1 MREKEEGVPGA
12 EEKMWDRGTKG
23 KHLSLLMV
31 SVPKVKPFGKG
42 SVGGTMT
49 HPEDSSYKQHKGWDW
64 GTAGTSHP
72 GCPAA
77 FFQPHRTTS
86 MAHVP

>member
-1 MREKEEGVPGA
+1 MREKEKGVPGA

-42 SVGGTMT
+42 SAGD
-49 HPEDSSYKQHKGWDW
+49 HDSS
-64 GTAGTSHP
+64 
-72 GCPAA
+72 
-77 FFQPHRTTS
+77 
-86 MAHVP
+86 